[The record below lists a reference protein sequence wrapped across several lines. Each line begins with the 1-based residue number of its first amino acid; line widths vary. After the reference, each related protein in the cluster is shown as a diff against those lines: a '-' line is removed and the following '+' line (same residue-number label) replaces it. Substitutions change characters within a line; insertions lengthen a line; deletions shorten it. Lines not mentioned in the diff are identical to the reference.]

1 MLSIGAFNALLKTLE
16 EPPAHCIFILA
27 TTEPH
32 KIPLTII
39 SRCQRFD
46 FKRITSKAIV
56 GRMKTIVDAEQLKVE
71 EGALDIIA
79 SAADGGM
86 RDALSLLDQAVSFSG
101 EELSVDDA
109 LLITGAVSQH
119 YIGKER
125 GPVYHRSDS
134 GTFHRPSPSP
144 GLLLNRERPGTRAY
158 P

>member
-1 MLSIGAFNALLKTLE
+1 MIEIDAASNNGVDEIRDIRDKVKFAPSAVTYKVYIIDEVHMLSIGAFNALLKTLE

-56 GRMKTIVDAEQLKVE
+56 GRMKTIVDAERLKVE

-79 SAADGGM
+79 SA
-86 RDALSLLDQAVSFSG
+86 RT
-101 EELSVDDA
+101 EE
-109 LLITGAVSQH
+109 
-119 YIGKER
+119 
-125 GPVYHRSDS
+125 
-134 GTFHRPSPSP
+134 
-144 GLLLNRERPGTRAY
+144 
-158 P
+158 